1 MGQLKN
7 LISHLSRAEKNPG
20 EEIETDQEV
29 MPVDFTAALKQQKRT
44 PSLMRPQ
51 SDEASKRARP
61 VLPPAKLAHSEP
73 KYSDKGE
80 KS

>member
-29 MPVDFTAALKQQKRT
+29 MPVDFTAALKQQKRNAK
-44 PSLMRPQ
+44 
-51 SDEASKRARP
+51 SDEAS
-61 VLPPAKLAHSEP
+61 V
-73 KYSDKGE
+73 
-80 KS
+80 